1 MEGARAQKR
10 VLGWLRNT
18 VDPRKRL
25 DRGISCVT
33 SWWRAVIRDLASG
46 TDKFHL
52 VSRLTSY
59 GEDARRA
66 ERRDKG
72 CHKINLSIVFAL
84 HNTNKLAV
92 LRTDEN
98 DSIETLEVKNSFL
111 MAHRI
116 IFFFFRRK
124 SSSKVF
130 NAILPGNF
138 FRINRY
144 NSVKLYLKKR
154 KFCIVTS
161 NKKL

>member
-98 DSIETLEVKNSFL
+98 DSIETLEVKNFFL

-116 IFFFFRRK
+116 IFFFF
-124 SSSKVF
+124 VE
-130 NAILPGNF
+130 NQVP
-138 FRINRY
+138 
-144 NSVKLYLKKR
+144 
-154 KFCIVTS
+154 KFLMQFCLGTF
-161 NKKL
+161 LG

>member
-1 MEGARAQKR
+1 M
-10 VLGWLRNT
+10 
-18 VDPRKRL
+18 
-25 DRGISCVT
+25 
-33 SWWRAVIRDLASG
+33 IRDLASG

-98 DSIETLEVKNSFL
+98 DSIETSEVKNSFL

-116 IFFFFRRK
+116 IFFFFVENQVPKFR
-124 SSSKVF
+124 VF